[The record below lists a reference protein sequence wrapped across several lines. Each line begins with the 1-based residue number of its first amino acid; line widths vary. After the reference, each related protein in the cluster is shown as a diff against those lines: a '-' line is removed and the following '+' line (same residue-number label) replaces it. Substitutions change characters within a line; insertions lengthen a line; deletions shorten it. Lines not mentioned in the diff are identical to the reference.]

1 MPQANIAEWIIVAL
15 TSAGMLGSIIVA
27 LVKVSTALSRNPDAI
42 DRLTEVMDKQD
53 ARIGEL
59 GEVIDNHEG
68 RIVAIETIHRIRGC
82 DRVGD
87 HDANL

>member
-1 MPQANIAEWIIVAL
+1 MPQANVAEWIIVAL
-15 TSAGMLGSIIVA
+15 TSVGMLGSIIVA
-27 LVKVSTALSRNPDAI
+27 LVKVSTALSRNTDAI

-82 DRVGD
+82 NDSEAHR
-87 HDANL
+87 ANI